1 VNRPGLPGQERES
14 NGGARFVRPS
24 LEQIPASEPAPLL
37 PPGTVSL
44 GLNEGL
50 SGPFPAALRAIAE
63 AVPRLNRYP
72 GRGSAE
78 LVEALAER
86 HEVPTRQVVVAAGA
100 DALIGYVCQ
109 AVLQPGDEVVIPWPS
124 FPSFVRDAQK
134 RDAVPVLV
142 PLVEGV
148 VDTDAVREAVTS
160 RTRIVFV
167 ATPNNPTGKVVQREE
182 LTALITGLPAHVLP
196 VLDEAYID
204 YLEPGAR
211 FDAVADLVLRGYD
224 VLALRTFSKLY
235 GLAGLRVGY
244 GVGPAA
250 VVAAM
255 RKVQR
260 GYDVGALAQVA
271 ALASLHD
278 DEEVV
283 RRRAAN
289 REAMAALDALVR
301 ARGLVPLPAS
311 ATNFLL
317 VDVGLPADAAAAT
330 LLLSGVAVQ
339 SGAPFGAPTSLRI
352 GAGSEAELARLDAA
366 LAAAGFSTR

>member
-1 VNRPGLPGQERES
+1 VSRPALPGQERES

-24 LEQIPASEPAPLL
+24 LEQIPASDPSPLPA
-37 PPGTVSL
+37 PGTVSL

-63 AVPRLNRYP
+63 AVPTLNRYP

-78 LVEALAER
+78 LVEALAAR
-86 HEVPTRQVVVAAGA
+86 HEVPAPQVVVAAGA

-109 AVLQPGDEVVIPWPS
+109 AVLQPGDEVVVPWPS

-148 VDTDAVREAVTS
+148 VDTDAVREAITP
-160 RTRIVFV
+160 RTRLLFV
-167 ATPNNPTGKVVQREE
+167 ATPNNPTGRIVPRDE
-182 LTALITGLPAHVLP
+182 LIALVAGLPAHVLP

-204 YLEPGAR
+204 YLDPDDR
-211 FDAVADLVLRGYD
+211 FDAVADLVLGGYD

-271 ALASLHD
+271 ALASLD
-278 DEEVV
+278 DDDEVV

-289 REAMAALDALVR
+289 RGAMAALDALVR
-301 ARGLVPLPAS
+301 ARGFVPLPES
-311 ATNFLL
+311 STNFLL
-317 VDVGLPADAAAAT
+317 VDVGSPADAAADV
-330 LLLSGVAVQ
+330 LLRSGVVVQ

-352 GAGSEAELARLDAA
+352 GAGSEADLARLDAA
-366 LAAAGFSTR
+366 LAAARFSTR